1 MKNVLYSDLEGK
13 PVDDPAASGVRMR
26 IVVGPKDGAPNF
38 VMRVFTM
45 EPGGHTP
52 RHSHPFEHEV
62 FVHEGRGQVFFEGKS
77 SPMAPGHVI
86 YVPADALH
94 QFSNTGKEQLVF
106 VCVVPR
112 IDR

>member
-1 MKNVLYSDLEGK
+1 MKNVHYSEIEGK

-38 VMRVFTM
+38 VMRVFTV

-52 RHSHPFEHEV
+52 RHSHAFEHEV
-62 FVHEGRGQVFFEGKS
+62 FVHQGRGEAFHEGTTT
-77 SPMAPGHVI
+77 PMTPGHAI
-86 YVPADALH
+86 YVPPDALH
-94 QFSNTGKEQLVF
+94 QFRNTGAEPLVF

-112 IDR
+112 IG